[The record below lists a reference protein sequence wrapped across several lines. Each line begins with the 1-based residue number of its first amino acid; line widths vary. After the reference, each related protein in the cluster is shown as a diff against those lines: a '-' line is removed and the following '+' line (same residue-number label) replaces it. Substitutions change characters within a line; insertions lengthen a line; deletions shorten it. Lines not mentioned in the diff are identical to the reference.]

1 MKNDKV
7 LCRRCGKMM
16 VPKVILSRGVYGG
29 YGWWIGGGR
38 PVSSCCPFCLSEN
51 WDDSS
56 RPEHRS
62 PPEKICLVILILLGV
77 TSVGEVF
84 RYIAGDLLGLALSD
98 GFEMVLGWG
107 LIIVG
112 IIVYRK
118 FRFRTWESYS

>member
-1 MKNDKV
+1 
-7 LCRRCGKMM
+7 M

-29 YGWWIGGGR
+29 YGWRIGGGR

-98 GFEMVLGWG
+98 GFEMFLGWG

-118 FRFRTWESYS
+118 FRFKTWESYS